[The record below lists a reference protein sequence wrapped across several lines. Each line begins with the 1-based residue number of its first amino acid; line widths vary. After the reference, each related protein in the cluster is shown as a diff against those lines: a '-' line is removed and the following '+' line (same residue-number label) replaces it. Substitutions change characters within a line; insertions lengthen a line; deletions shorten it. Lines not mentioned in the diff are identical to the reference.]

1 VRAGFRRRPGRRVT
15 VLALLLVLLSG
26 SPPCASSAVAQLR
39 RPVRIGGV
47 SESWGPTPALV
58 GLKDGLVE
66 LGYREHEDFVLG
78 VRFTRG
84 DFGALPTVTRE
95 FIQQGVD
102 VLVLGST
109 SALNAATEI
118 APRTPIIFVAS
129 LDPVTLG
136 AVRSY
141 ARPGG
146 NLTGVTGEDVE
157 LSPKRLQLLRA
168 LVPRLKRV
176 LFAYDGGNTASAFEL
191 KAYREAGRTLGIEL
205 VERNLRT
212 QADAQRTFVQLRK
225 ADAQA
230 ILAPFAVTLNIPS
243 FIVEAASRLH
253 LPTMF
258 NDRFY
263 VERGGLASYGVNTY
277 ESGRQAAR
285 LLDKVIRGVQPGDIP
300 IEANNRVEFVVNA
313 RVARA
318 INLAIPRDL
327 IPRIDRVLE

>member
-1 VRAGFRRRPGRRVT
+1 VTVVGFSRRRRVAAL
-15 VLALLLVLLSG
+15 VLLLALLSTA
-26 SPPCASSAVAQLR
+26 PPWTSTAVGQLR

-47 SESWGPTPALV
+47 SESWGPTPQLV

-84 DFGALPTVTRE
+84 DFGALPTVTRQ

-109 SALNAATEI
+109 SALTAATQL
-118 APRTPIIFVAS
+118 APNTPVIFIAS
-129 LDPVTLG
+129 LDPVTFG

-146 NLTGVTGEDVE
+146 NLTGITNEDLE
-157 LSPKRLQLLRA
+157 LSPKRLELLRH
-168 LVPRLKRV
+168 LVPGLKRV
-176 LFAYDGGNTASAFEL
+176 LFAFDGGNAATVLEL
-191 KAYREAGRTLGIEL
+191 KAYRGASRTMGIEL
-205 VERNLRT
+205 VERDLRT
-212 QADAQRTFVQLRK
+212 QSDAQRIFEQLRK

-243 FIVEAASRLH
+243 FVLETGSRLQ

-258 NDRFY
+258 HSRFY
-263 VERGGLASYGVNTY
+263 VERGGLASYGADMHD
-277 ESGRQAAR
+277 SGRKAAR
-285 LLDKVIRGVQPGDIP
+285 LLDKVIQGVRPGDIP
-300 IEANNRVEFVVNA
+300 IEVNNRVEFVVNA
-313 RVARA
+313 RAARA
-318 INLAIPRDL
+318 INFAIPPAL

>member
-1 VRAGFRRRPGRRVT
+1 L
-15 VLALLLVLLSG
+15 LALLSG
-26 SPPCASSAVAQLR
+26 APPWPSSAAAQLR

-47 SESWGPTPALV
+47 SEAWGPTPQLV
-58 GLKDGLVE
+58 GLRDGLVE

-118 APRTPIIFVAS
+118 APKTPIIFVAS
-129 LDPVTLG
+129 VDPVTLG

-146 NLTGVTGEDVE
+146 NLTGVTSEDLE
-157 LSPKRLQLLRA
+157 LSPKRLELFHA
-168 LVPRLKRV
+168 LVPGLKRV
-176 LFAYDGGNTASAFEL
+176 LFAYDGGNAVSALEL
-191 KAYREAGRTLGIEL
+191 KAYREASRTLGIVL
-205 VERNLRT
+205 VERDLRT

-225 ADAQA
+225 TDVQA
-230 ILAPFAVTLNIPS
+230 ILAPVAVTLNIPGFVIETS
-243 FIVEAASRLH
+243 SRLH

-258 NDRFY
+258 HTSFY
-263 VERGGLASYGVNTY
+263 VERGGLASYGADLH

-285 LLDKVIRGVQPGDIP
+285 ILDKVIRGTRPGDIP

-327 IPRIDRVLE
+327 TLRIDRVLE